1 MTVGIVILM
10 TSSEDQSAFDSNKT
24 TSIYT
29 LQSLSFLFA
38 LRYFRTEVG
47 VSKLIPN
54 VILFFKFVYN
64 DVRMPMV
71 SVSLI
76 FVHV

>member
-1 MTVGIVILM
+1 MTIGIVILM
-10 TSSEDQSAFDSNKT
+10 TPSEDQSAFASNKT

-29 LQSLSFLFA
+29 LQSFSLLFA